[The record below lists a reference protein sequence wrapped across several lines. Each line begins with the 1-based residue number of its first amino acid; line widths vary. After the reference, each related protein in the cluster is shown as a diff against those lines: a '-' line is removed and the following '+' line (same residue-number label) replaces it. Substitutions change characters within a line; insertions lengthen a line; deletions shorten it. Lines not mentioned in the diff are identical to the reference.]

1 MKLWVDGDSCPSEA
15 LDAVLEFQRRT
26 GLPVEVA
33 ADRPLAEAENS
44 AARMKLLP
52 HGSGQVD
59 EWILTRCRPGDAALT
74 RDLQLA
80 YRLMLQGV
88 TVINPRGRRWSIREL
103 RRRIR
108 DARFMQAMKAGG
120 MVRTQPPNPGPKN
133 TANLIRELRRL
144 LPNP

>member
-1 MKLWVDGDSCPSEA
+1 M
-15 LDAVLEFQRRT
+15 
-26 GLPVEVA
+26 EVA

-74 RDLQLA
+74 RDLELA

-88 TVINPRGRRWSIREL
+88 IVINPRGRRWSIREL

-108 DARFMQAMKAGG
+108 DAQFMQAMKAGG
-120 MVRTQPPNPGPKN
+120 MVRTQPPNSGPKN
-133 TANLIRELRRL
+133 TANLIRELRSL